1 MSKWIGIRS
10 KWKQLEQHKGS
21 AFYWHKETFIIIIIC
36 PICSQTNHQTR
47 TSFKQENLQPHF
59 FISLIMIM
67 IKLKGAFQLCHTGQQ
82 LGEAQLVSTYP
93 HHHHHS
99 HHRHGK
105 HCHHCHLCHQ
115 WHYHQG
121 PHIYSCVFCLIFNLL
136 KSNLDRW
143 TYRCTIQILS
153 QKVLQFWYLFHGY
166 SQPISL

>member
-1 MSKWIGIRS
+1 MNSTKEAHFIDTRRPSSSSPFVPFVLKLTI
-10 KWKQLEQHKGS
+10 KQQHHLNK
-21 AFYWHKETFIIIIIC
+21 KTF
-36 PICSQTNHQTR
+36 
-47 TSFKQENLQPHF
+47 NLI
-59 FISLIMIM
+59 FISLILIM

-99 HHRHGK
+99 HHHRGK
-105 HCHHCHLCHQ
+105 HCHHCHNRHH

-143 TYRCTIQILS
+143 TYRCTIQILLP
-153 QKVLQFWYLFHGY
+153 KVLQF
-166 SQPISL
+166 